1 MRTLRKL
8 VLTLLLV
15 SYLIPPWP
23 AVPQK
28 AEETTASVE
37 VTKSFAEFMQPVEEK
52 VEEVPQEY
60 IDITLTRYYP
70 TDGTSDS
77 CMATMCTNKLQVND
91 KGWYTYQGKVVLG
104 AATYACQKYCKH
116 RDKYGPLPEDFRIYN
131 FYDEVKFVL
140 EDVEYTGIVLDSCGA
155 CMYHINGEKLQRYD
169 IFTASGKASS
179 SLIANKNIGKTSA
192 KLIVES
198 PNS

>member
-8 VLTLLLV
+8 VLILALV
-15 SYLIPPWP
+15 SCLVPPAP
-23 AVPQK
+23 LR
-28 AEETTASVE
+28 EEKLVETIE
-37 VTKSFAEFMQPVEEK
+37 VTKSFAEFMQPEEK
-52 VEEVPQEY
+52 KVEPEY
-60 IDITLTRYYP
+60 VDITLTRFYP

-77 CMATMCTNKLQVND
+77 CMATMCTSKLQINE

-104 AATYACQKYCKH
+104 AATYACQARCKN

-140 EDVEYTGIVLDSCGA
+140 EGIEYTGIVLDSCGA

-179 SLIANKNIGKTSA
+179 SLIADKNIGKTSA
-192 KLIVES
+192 KLLVES